1 MSDISSLLPKLLNS
15 FNNIKPMIKITLNE
29 GITDVCPSVATI
41 GFFDGVHRGH
51 RFLINNVVKE
61 AASRGLLSTVVTF
74 DRHPRQ
80 VLGSDFQP
88 RLLSTNEEKMLL
100 LSKTGVERCV
110 MLPFSEQ
117 MAQMTA
123 CDFMKKILRDRLGLG
138 VQVLIIGYDNRFGHN
153 RREGF
158 DDYVRYGREMG
169 IEVMSAQSFLLH
181 GINVSSS
188 VIRSFLQEG
197 EIEMAENCLGYP
209 YFFTGKVVKGFR
221 VGHELGFP
229 TANIEQDNMLKMI
242 PSPGVY
248 AVKVRIEGT
257 VELKHAMMNIGT
269 RPTFNGTQQTLEV
282 HILNFND
289 DIYGKMISVAFVHKL
304 RNERQFPSKEALSE
318 QLVKDAQMVEE
329 QFEKDIEE

>member
-1 MSDISSLLPKLLNS
+1 MPKLLNS

-61 AASRGLLSTVVTF
+61 AASRGLQSTVVTF

-123 CDFMKKILRDRLGLG
+123 CDFMKKILRDRLG

-153 RREGF
+153 RSEGF

-257 VELKHAMMNIGT
+257 VET
-269 RPTFNGTQQTLEV
+269 C
-282 HILNFND
+282 ND
-289 DIYGKMISVAFVHKL
+289 EHRHTTDVQRHTADAGGAYTELQRRHL
-304 RNERQFPSKEALSE
+304 RQDDKRGLCP
-318 QLVKDAQMVEE
+318 
-329 QFEKDIEE
+329 

>member
-123 CDFMKKILRDRLGLG
+123 CDFMKKILRDRLG

-153 RREGF
+153 RSEGF
-158 DDYVRYGREMG
+158 DDYVHYGREMG

-304 RNERQFPSKEALSE
+304 RNERQFASKEALSE

>member
-61 AASRGLLSTVVTF
+61 AASRGLQSTVVTF

-117 MAQMTA
+117 IAQMTA
-123 CDFMKKILRDRLGLG
+123 CDFMKKILRDRLG

-153 RREGF
+153 RSEGF

>member
-1 MSDISSLLPKLLNS
+1 
-15 FNNIKPMIKITLNE
+15 MIKITLNE

-123 CDFMKKILRDRLGLG
+123 YDFMKKILRDRLG

-153 RREGF
+153 RSEGF

-304 RNERQFPSKEALSE
+304 RNERQFASKEALSE

>member
-1 MSDISSLLPKLLNS
+1 MSDISSLLPKLLKS
-15 FNNIKPMIKITLNE
+15 FNILKPMIKITLNE

-61 AASRGLLSTVVTF
+61 AASRGLQSTVVTF

-123 CDFMKKILRDRLGLG
+123 CDFMKKILHDRLG

-153 RREGF
+153 RSEGF

>member
-61 AASRGLLSTVVTF
+61 AASRGLQSTVVTF

-123 CDFMKKILRDRLGLG
+123 CDFMKKILRERLG

-153 RREGF
+153 RSEGF

>member
-61 AASRGLLSTVVTF
+61 AASRGLQSTVVTF

-123 CDFMKKILRDRLGLG
+123 CDFMKKILRDRLG

-153 RREGF
+153 RSESF

-197 EIEMAENCLGYP
+197 EIEMAENCLRYP

>member
-1 MSDISSLLPKLLNS
+1 MVNDISSLLSKLLNS

-123 CDFMKKILRDRLGLG
+123 CDFMKKILRDRLG

-153 RREGF
+153 RSEGF

>member
-1 MSDISSLLPKLLNS
+1 
-15 FNNIKPMIKITLNE
+15 
-29 GITDVCPSVATI
+29 
-41 GFFDGVHRGH
+41 
-51 RFLINNVVKE
+51 
-61 AASRGLLSTVVTF
+61 
-74 DRHPRQ
+74 
-80 VLGSDFQP
+80 
-88 RLLSTNEEKMLL
+88 
-100 LSKTGVERCV
+100 

-123 CDFMKKILRDRLGLG
+123 CDFMKKILRDRLG
-138 VQVLIIGYDNRFGHN
+138 VQVLIIGYDNRFGYN
-153 RREGF
+153 RSEGF

>member
-1 MSDISSLLPKLLNS
+1 MPKLLNS

-51 RFLINNVVKE
+51 RGHRFLINNVVKE
-61 AASRGLLSTVVTF
+61 AASRRLLSTVVTF

-123 CDFMKKILRDRLGLG
+123 CDFMKKILRDRLG

-153 RREGF
+153 RSEGF

-318 QLVKDAQMVEE
+318 QLVKDAQMVKE

>member
-61 AASRGLLSTVVTF
+61 AASRGLQSTVVTF

-123 CDFMKKILRDRLGLG
+123 CDFMKKILRDRLG

-153 RREGF
+153 RSESF

>member
-61 AASRGLLSTVVTF
+61 AASRGLQSTVVTF

-123 CDFMKKILRDRLGLG
+123 CDFMKKILRDRLG

-153 RREGF
+153 RSEGF

-209 YFFTGKVVKGFR
+209 YFFTGKVIKGFR

>member
-1 MSDISSLLPKLLNS
+1 MSVISSLLPKLLNS

-61 AASRGLLSTVVTF
+61 AASRGLQSTVVTF

-123 CDFMKKILRDRLGLG
+123 CDFMKKILRDRLG

-153 RREGF
+153 RSEGF

>member
-61 AASRGLLSTVVTF
+61 AASRGLQSTVVTF

-123 CDFMKKILRDRLGLG
+123 CDFMKKILRDRLG

-153 RREGF
+153 RSEGF

-169 IEVMSAQSFLLH
+169 IEVISAQSFLLH

>member
-123 CDFMKKILRDRLGLG
+123 CDFMKKILRDRLG

-153 RREGF
+153 RSEGF
-158 DDYVRYGREMG
+158 DNYVRYGREMG

>member
-15 FNNIKPMIKITLNE
+15 FNNIKPMIKITLSE

-61 AASRGLLSTVVTF
+61 AASRGLQSTVVTF

-123 CDFMKKILRDRLGLG
+123 CDFMKKILRDRLG

-153 RREGF
+153 RSEGF

>member
-61 AASRGLLSTVVTF
+61 AASRGLQSTVVTF

-123 CDFMKKILRDRLGLG
+123 CDFMKKILRDRLG

-153 RREGF
+153 RSEGF

>member
-1 MSDISSLLPKLLNS
+1 MSSISSLLPKLLNS

-61 AASRGLLSTVVTF
+61 AASRGLQSTVVTF

-123 CDFMKKILRDRLGLG
+123 CDFMKKILRDRLG

-153 RREGF
+153 RSEGF

-318 QLVKDAQMVEE
+318 QLVKDAQMVKE

>member
-1 MSDISSLLPKLLNS
+1 
-15 FNNIKPMIKITLNE
+15 MIKITLNE

-88 RLLSTNEEKMLL
+88 QLLSTNEEKMLL
-100 LSKTGVERCV
+100 LSKTRVERCV

-123 CDFMKKILRDRLGLG
+123 CDFMKKILRDRLG

-153 RREGF
+153 RSEGF

-304 RNERQFPSKEALSE
+304 RNERQFASKEALSE

>member
-15 FNNIKPMIKITLNE
+15 FNTIKPMIKITLNE

-61 AASRGLLSTVVTF
+61 AAARGLQSTVVTF

-123 CDFMKKILRDRLGLG
+123 CDFMKKILRDRLG

-153 RREGF
+153 RSEGF

>member
-61 AASRGLLSTVVTF
+61 AASRGLQSTVVTF

-123 CDFMKKILRDRLGLG
+123 CDFMKKILHDRLG

-153 RREGF
+153 RSEGF
-158 DDYVRYGREMG
+158 NDYVRYGREMG

>member
-123 CDFMKKILRDRLGLG
+123 RDFMKKILRDRLG

-153 RREGF
+153 RSEGF

>member
-1 MSDISSLLPKLLNS
+1 MPKLLNS

-123 CDFMKKILRDRLGLG
+123 CDFMKKILRDRLG

-304 RNERQFPSKEALSE
+304 RNERQFASKEALSE

>member
-15 FNNIKPMIKITLNE
+15 FNTIKPMIKITLNE

-61 AASRGLLSTVVTF
+61 AAARGLQSTVVTF

-123 CDFMKKILRDRLGLG
+123 CDFMKKILRDRLG

-153 RREGF
+153 RSEGF

-169 IEVMSAQSFLLH
+169 IEVISAQSFLLH

-318 QLVKDAQMVEE
+318 QLLKDAQMVEE